1 MVGRGRASPGLA
13 STSFGQPAH
22 GDPEQT
28 RRKLVF
34 DLKITGG
41 TVVDGTG
48 AERYQADIGI
58 KDGKIVD
65 VVRRGAN
72 DPAMGGEAA
81 ETIDATGHVVAPGFV
96 DIHTHYDGQVSWD
109 SLLEP
114 SSGHGVTT
122 LVTGNCG
129 VGFAPVRPGSEQWLI
144 ELMEGVEDIPGTALT
159 EGITWDW
166 ETYPEYLD
174 AIGKQKY
181 AVDVGSQV
189 AHGAIRAYAMGERGA
204 RNQPATPEDIAA
216 MGRLVTEAIE
226 AGALG
231 FSTSR
236 TMGHRAMD
244 GEPVPGTFAAEDELF
259 GLGRAMAAGGQAV
272 FELAPQGSAGE
283 DIVAPKKELDWM
295 RRLSGEIDRP
305 VSFALI
311 QVDADPKLWRE
322 MMDLSADAHAAGSRL
337 YPQIAARP
345 FGMMFGFQGHHG
357 FSHRPTFRRLKG
369 ECGREELAQRLAD
382 PAVKAAILSEDDLPA
397 DPTLLFDGMFAMVQ
411 HSLKRLYALGDP
423 PDYEP
428 TPDRTVAS
436 IAKARGE
443 DPLSTLYDLML
454 EQNATAMLMLP
465 LFNYSDG
472 NHDAIREMML
482 HPAGVL
488 GLSDGG
494 AHCGMI
500 CDASYPTF
508 LLTHWARD
516 RHRGEKLSL
525 EHVIRKQSH
534 DTAHLFGLTD
544 RGTIEPGKKADI
556 NVIDL
561 GALTLHPAAMA
572 FDLPAGG
579 NRILQGASGYA
590 ATIVSG
596 TVTRRKDVDTG
607 ARPGR
612 LVRGAR

>member
-1 MVGRGRASPGLA
+1 M
-13 STSFGQPAH
+13 
-22 GDPEQT
+22 
-28 RRKLVF
+28 F

-48 AERYQADIGI
+48 AQRYRADIGI
-58 KDGKIVD
+58 KNGKIVD
-65 VVRRGAN
+65 VVRRGAE
-72 DPAMGGEAA
+72 DPGLHTAPAA
-81 ETIDATGHVVAPGFV
+81 ETIDATGQLVAPGFV

-109 SLLEP
+109 AVLEP

-122 LVTGNCG
+122 VVTGNCG
-129 VGFAPVRPGSEQWLI
+129 VGFAPVRPGTEDWLI
-144 ELMEGVEDIPGTALT
+144 KLMEGVEDIPGTALT
-159 EGITWDW
+159 EGITWGW

-174 AIGKQKY
+174 TIGRQKFSI
-181 AVDVGSQV
+181 DVGSQV
-189 AHGAIRAYAMGERGA
+189 AHGAVRAYAMGERGA
-204 RNQPATPEDIAA
+204 RNEPATPEDIAA
-216 MGRLVTEAIE
+216 MSRLVTEAME

-236 TMGHRAMD
+236 TMAHRAMD

-259 GLGRAMAAGGQAV
+259 GLGRAMAAGGQGV
-272 FELAPQGSAGE
+272 FELAPQGAAGE
-283 DIVAPKKELDWM
+283 DIVGPKKELEWM
-295 RRLSGEIDRP
+295 RRLGAEIDRP
-305 VSFALI
+305 LSFALI

-322 MMDLSADAHAAGSRL
+322 QLDLSADAHAAGSRL

-345 FGMMFGFQGHHG
+345 FGMMIGFEGHHG
-357 FSHRPTFRRLKG
+357 FSHRPTYRRLKAQ
-369 ECGREELAQRLAD
+369 CTREELAQRLAD
-382 PAVKAAILSEDDLPA
+382 PAVKAAILAEEDLPA
-397 DPTLLFDGMFAMVQ
+397 DPTQLFDGMFAFVQ
-411 HSLKRLYALGDP
+411 HSLERLYALGDP

-428 TPDRTVAS
+428 TTERTVAA
-436 IAKARGE
+436 IARSRGE
-443 DPLSTLYDLML
+443 NPLATLYDLML
-454 EQNATAMLMLP
+454 ESNGTAMLMLP
-465 LFNYSDG
+465 LFNYAEG

-516 RHRGEKLSL
+516 RHRGEQLSL
-525 EHVIRKQSH
+525 EYVIRKQSR
-534 DTAHLFGLTD
+534 DTAHLYGLTD
-544 RGTIEPGKKADI
+544 RGTIEVGKKADV

-561 GALTLHPAAMA
+561 AALKLHPAAMA
-572 FDLPAGG
+572 YDLPAGG
-579 NRILQGASGYA
+579 RRILQGASGYT

-596 TVTRRKDVDTG
+596 TVTRRQDVDTG

-612 LVRGAR
+612 LVRGAQ

>member
-1 MVGRGRASPGLA
+1 
-13 STSFGQPAH
+13 
-22 GDPEQT
+22 
-28 RRKLVF
+28 VF

-48 AERYQADIGI
+48 ADRYLADIGVT
-58 KDGKIVD
+58 DGRIVE
-65 VVRRGAN
+65 VCRRDGADGPGLN
-72 DPAMGGEAA
+72 GNATEI
-81 ETIDATGHVVAPGFV
+81 IDAQGRFVAPGFV

-122 LVTGNCG
+122 VVAGNCG
-129 VGFAPVRPGSEQWLI
+129 VGFAPVLPGREEWLI
-144 ELMEGVEDIPGTALT
+144 NLMEGVEDIPGTALT
-159 EGITWDW
+159 EGISWGW

-174 AIGKQKY
+174 VIEGQQF

-204 RNQPATPEDIAA
+204 RNEPATADDIAT
-216 MGRLVTEAIE
+216 MGKLVQEAIE

-236 TMGHRAMD
+236 TLAHRAMD

-259 GLGRAMAAGGQAV
+259 GLGRAMAAGGRAV
-272 FELAPQGSAGE
+272 FELAPQGAAGE
-283 DIVAPKKELDWM
+283 DIVAPKIELKWM
-295 RRLSGEIDRP
+295 RRLAAEIDRP

-311 QVDADPKLWRE
+311 QVDAAPTLWRE
-322 MMDLSADAHAAGSRL
+322 QLDISAAAHDAGSPL

-345 FGMMFGFQGHHG
+345 FGMLIGFPGHHAFG
-357 FSHRPTFRRLKG
+357 RRPTFRRVES
-369 ECGREELAQRLAD
+369 ECSRDELADRLAD
-382 PAVKAAILSEDDLPA
+382 PSVKAAILAEGDLPYDRSVQFA
-397 DPTLLFDGMFAMVQ
+397 GMHKLVQ
-411 HSLKRLYALGDP
+411 RSLHRLYALGDP

-428 TPDRTVAS
+428 TADRSVAA
-436 IAKARGE
+436 IAAACGG
-443 DPLSTLYDLML
+443 DPLATLYDLML
-454 EQNATAMLMLP
+454 DADGGAMLMLP
-465 LFNYSDG
+465 FFNYSDG
-472 NHDAIREMML
+472 NHDAIREMMT

-494 AHCGMI
+494 AHCGLI

-516 RHRGEKLSL
+516 RHRGEKLSM
-525 EHVIRKQSH
+525 EYVVRKQSH
-534 DTAHLFGLTD
+534 DTAELFGLTD
-544 RGTIEPGKKADI
+544 RGTIEVGKKADL
-556 NVIDL
+556 NVIDMD
-561 GALTLHPAAMA
+561 ALRLHPARMA
-572 FDLPAGG
+572 YDLPAGG
-579 NRILQGASGYA
+579 RRLVQGAGGYS
-590 ATIVSG
+590 ATIVNG
-596 TVTRRKDVDTG
+596 IVTRRDGVDTG